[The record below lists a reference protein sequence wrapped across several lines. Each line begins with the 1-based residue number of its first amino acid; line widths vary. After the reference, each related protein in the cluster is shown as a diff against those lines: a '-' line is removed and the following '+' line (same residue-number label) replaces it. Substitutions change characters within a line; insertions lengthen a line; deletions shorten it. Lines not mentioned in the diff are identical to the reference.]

1 MRHFL
6 YCEMNSGEEFI
17 VGADTRGE
25 ADFVAED
32 IAHDIGR
39 YYGEETDLHYTC
51 ELTDEEAEMSGLDE
65 Y

>member
-25 ADFVAED
+25 AEIIAEEVA
-32 IAHDIGR
+32 ANIGR
-39 YYGEETDLHYTC
+39 CYGEETDLHYTC
-51 ELTDEEAEMSGLDE
+51 ELTDDEAEMSDLDE

>member
-17 VGADTRGE
+17 VGANTRGGAE
-25 ADFVAED
+25 ILAEEVA
-32 IAHDIGR
+32 ANIGR

-51 ELTDEEAEMSGLDE
+51 ELTDEEAEASGLDE

>member
-17 VGADTRGE
+17 VGANSRGGTE
-25 ADFVAED
+25 IIAEEVT
-32 IAHDIGR
+32 ANIGR
-39 YYGEETDLHYTC
+39 CYGEETDLRYIC
-51 ELTDEEAEMSGLDE
+51 ELTDDEAEASGLDE